1 MMEFRILRGRNSTES
16 NITTLDFRKQT
27 LACSGICL
35 EVFDKKDVYAA
46 IQRAIDRLEKWA
58 EKESH

>member
-1 MMEFRILRGRNSTES
+1 MVELRILRRGNRTKS
-16 NITTLDFRKQT
+16 NISTLGFGKQA

-35 EVFDKKDVYAA
+35 EVVDKKGVYAA
-46 IQRAIDRLEKWA
+46 VQRGIDRLEKWA